1 MEWLDENKLSSI
13 ILVSILIISTLIV
26 TINGVNAEN
35 GSAPLQLT
43 NNNSNDAFPFIYVI
57 LFLIC
62 VVLILLF
69 KINKIQD

>member
-43 NNNSNDAFPFIYVI
+43 NNNSEDFY
-57 LFLIC
+57 
-62 VVLILLF
+62 
-69 KINKIQD
+69 